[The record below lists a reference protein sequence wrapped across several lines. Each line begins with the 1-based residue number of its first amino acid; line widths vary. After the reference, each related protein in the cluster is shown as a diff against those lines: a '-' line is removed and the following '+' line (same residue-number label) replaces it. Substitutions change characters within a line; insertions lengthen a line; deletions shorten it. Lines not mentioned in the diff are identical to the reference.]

1 MIDRLCQCGHPQ
13 SGHGGAVFECKCICV
28 IDDTF
33 NGCACEKFEDEAT
46 TLSSVAP
53 WIKPIQ
59 NIDTTATTTTHD
71 PVSAPSHYTRF
82 PNGVQPIDLLEHL
95 PFNLG
100 AAGKYILRAGYKGPA
115 LEDIK
120 KAIWFLER
128 ELKRV
133 SK

>member
-1 MIDRLCQCGHPQ
+1 
-13 SGHGGAVFECKCICV
+13 
-28 IDDTF
+28 
-33 NGCACEKFEDEAT
+33 
-46 TLSSVAP
+46 
-53 WIKPIQ
+53 
-59 NIDTTATTTTHD
+59 
-71 PVSAPSHYTRF
+71 
-82 PNGVQPIDLLEHL
+82 VQPIDLLEHL

>member
-1 MIDRLCQCGHPQ
+1 MIDQSCKCGHPRF
-13 SGHGGAVFECKCICV
+13 GHGTIFECKCIGV
-28 IDDTF
+28 IGDTS
-33 NGCACEKFEDEAT
+33 NGSPCDKSEDEAASP
-46 TLSSVAP
+46 SSVAP
-53 WIKPIQ
+53 WIKPIR

-100 AAGKYILRAGYKGPA
+100 AAGKYILRAGHKGPA
-115 LEDIK
+115 AEDIR

>member
-1 MIDRLCQCGHPQ
+1 MIDQRLCACGHSLDEHDHNSCTGWTNNSPL
-13 SGHGGAVFECKCICV
+13 SG
-28 IDDTF
+28 
-33 NGCACEKFEDEAT
+33 GCACKVYVYA
-46 TLSSVAP
+46 VA
-53 WIKPIQ
+53 
-59 NIDTTATTTTHD
+59 NVDTTATTTTHD

-100 AAGKYILRAGYKGPA
+100 AAGKYILRAGHKGPA
-115 LEDIK
+115 AEDIR